1 MYSYENAENATTS
14 ETFKACNQILLY
26 NLIFHT
32 ENDDKIFRII
42 YTIAIRHEIREL
54 KIKIK
59 TTDKKFKILTEFIT
73 CLLAILCLEKFDSLQ
88 NKKLGK
94 IYKNMLQF
102 NLKKKV
108 VSIANSKLSR
118 VLRRNIEIVPFP
130 I

>member
-1 MYSYENAENATTS
+1 MYSYENVENATAS

-54 KIKIK
+54 KRKIK

-94 IYKNMLQF
+94 IYKNMLCY
-102 NLKKKV
+102 NL
-108 VSIANSKLSR
+108 I
-118 VLRRNIEIVPFP
+118 
-130 I
+130 